1 MKKIIPIILLMHICI
16 SAFSQGYYINM
27 RNAGDDI
34 RPKGHKSP
42 LIIPSVSYD
51 NNIITIEHSSSI
63 DYLQVI
69 IRDEDGDIIYSNVV
83 ALVPPSL
90 TLTLSDAVDE
100 NKYSIE
106 LIYGSVHL
114 IGYF

>member
-1 MKKIIPIILLMHICI
+1 MKKIISIILLMQICV
-16 SAFSQGYYINM
+16 SAFSQGYYLDM
-27 RNAGDDI
+27 RNAGDDNY
-34 RPKGHKSP
+34 PKEHKSP
-42 LIIPSVSYD
+42 LILPNVSYV
-51 NNIITIEHSSSI
+51 NSIITIEHSSSI

-69 IRDEDGDIIYSNVV
+69 IRDEDGNIIYNNVV
-83 ALVPPSL
+83 TLLPPSL

-106 LIYGSVHL
+106 LIYGSIHL